1 MTDMAEPH
9 NSSLA
14 VLSCPEPPGP
24 SSRWMMEGRAGV
36 AFTRNGNSSMTAVRG
51 WSRTAPKSNAIA
63 SPQS

>member
-24 SSRWMMEGRAGV
+24 SSRWMIDGKDGL
-36 AFTRNGNSSMTAVRG
+36 AFTRNGNSSMTTVRG
-51 WSRTAPKSNAIA
+51 
-63 SPQS
+63 